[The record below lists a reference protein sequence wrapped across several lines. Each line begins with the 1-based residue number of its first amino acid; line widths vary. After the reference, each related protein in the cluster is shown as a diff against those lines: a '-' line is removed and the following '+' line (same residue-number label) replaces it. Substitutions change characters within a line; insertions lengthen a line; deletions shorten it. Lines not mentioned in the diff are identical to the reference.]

1 MFNTL
6 PTELKQNGFFCLW
19 KKETIG
25 ERTTKI
31 PYRID
36 GRRLSSKEQSD
47 FSSFGS
53 VIGTLERNRR
63 YNGIG
68 LGIFNGYSAIDID
81 NCCDENGVL
90 SEMAQNIV
98 DIMNS
103 YTEYSPSGKG
113 IRIIFK
119 VSDFHYDRTR
129 YYINNHRIG
138 LEVYVSGCTNKYVT
152 LTGNRISGNTI
163 EERSY
168 ELENIL
174 NRYMMKP
181 LTQNINYLTRNFVTC
196 NMSDNEII
204 DKAGNAK
211 NGAKFNSLWNGQIP
225 DGKSH
230 SQADMA
236 LLSMLAFWCG
246 GDTEQMDRLFRRSG
260 LYREKWERENYRRNS
275 LNEARGIPRTFYNP
289 EYRSSGFVF

>member
-1 MFNTL
+1 MYR
-6 PTELKQNGFFCLW
+6 GV
-19 KKETIG
+19 
-25 ERTTKI
+25 TK
-31 PYRID
+31 
-36 GRRLSSKEQSD
+36 SSS
-47 FSSFGS
+47 G
-53 VIGTLERNRR
+53 
-63 YNGIG
+63 
-68 LGIFNGYSAIDID
+68 ID
-81 NCCDENGVL
+81 NCCDGNGVL

-174 NRYMMKP
+174 NRYMMKS

-260 LYREKWERENYRRNS
+260 LYREKWEREDYRRKFK
-275 LNEARGIPRTFYNP
+275 IQKKTKIY
-289 EYRSSGFVF
+289 